1 MMDSIRSDATEIC
14 RWESTCQG
22 EANAGQG
29 VLNLIE
35 WPDETTHITISM
47 TMTNTIL
54 DLIAYA
60 RVPIFIHFSL
70 SFFFFLSSRTV
81 DFN

>member
-29 VLNLIE
+29 VLNFIE
-35 WPDETTHITISM
+35 WPDRNDTSHYIII
-47 TMTNTIL
+47 TMTNAIL
-54 DLIAYA
+54 DLIAFA

-70 SFFFFLSSRTV
+70 SFFLFFFFLS
-81 DFN
+81 NC